1 MRISGTWS
9 REHDVAFSSRSRQV
23 IGNNAINSRA
33 LGERKRGERGREE
46 GRRRGFFPT
55 ARYRFSVIP
64 IGAASLTRYSNRIR
78 LYRAIDVPIVLEGH
92 SMSSS
97 LRGKGPR
104 FPRYDSIAFD
114 PVKRVRFD
122 PSKSNFFRSTV
133 FPHLPFFPLGI
144 RTSPNYLDSSRTRYS
159 RYNWCSLCPRFV
171 FVAISRWMDEK
182 YDELLERINWLTMI
196 ERFIDIFFF
205 FAHLKVCKCSLKTI
219 LEYSEFEIGWEISER
234 WRGKILRRIN
244 LFATDE
250 L

>member
-1 MRISGTWS
+1 MSLFPLDR
-9 REHDVAFSSRSRQV
+9 AKSSEITRLTLEPLGSEK
-23 IGNNAINSRA
+23 
-33 LGERKRGERGREE
+33 GERERGR

-182 YDELLERINWLTMI
+182 YDELLERIN
-196 ERFIDIFFF
+196 
-205 FAHLKVCKCSLKTI
+205 
-219 LEYSEFEIGWEISER
+219 
-234 WRGKILRRIN
+234 
-244 LFATDE
+244 
-250 L
+250 

>member
-1 MRISGTWS
+1 MSLFPLDR
-9 REHDVAFSSRSRQV
+9 AKSSEITRLTLEPLGSEK
-23 IGNNAINSRA
+23 
-33 LGERKRGERGREE
+33 GEREREGG

-97 LRGKGPR
+97 LREKGPR

-182 YDELLERINWLTMI
+182 YDELLERIN
-196 ERFIDIFFF
+196 
-205 FAHLKVCKCSLKTI
+205 
-219 LEYSEFEIGWEISER
+219 
-234 WRGKILRRIN
+234 
-244 LFATDE
+244 
-250 L
+250 

>member
-1 MRISGTWS
+1 MSLFPLDR
-9 REHDVAFSSRSRQV
+9 AKSSEITRLTLEPLGSEK
-23 IGNNAINSRA
+23 
-33 LGERKRGERGREE
+33 GEREREGG

-104 FPRYDSIAFD
+104 FPRYDSTAFD

-144 RTSPNYLDSSRTRYS
+144 RTSPNYLDSSWTRYS
-159 RYNWCSLCPRFV
+159 WCNWCSLCPRFV

-205 FAHLKVCKCSLKTI
+205 SPTSKCISARWKRSWNI
-219 LEYSEFEIGWEISER
+219 LNLR
-234 WRGKILRRIN
+234 LDGKYRN
-244 LFATDE
+244 VGE
-250 L
+250 GKS

>member
-1 MRISGTWS
+1 MSLFPLDR
-9 REHDVAFSSRSRQV
+9 AKSSEITRLTLEPLGSEK
-23 IGNNAINSRA
+23 
-33 LGERKRGERGREE
+33 GEREREE
-46 GRRRGFFPT
+46 RGRRRGFFPT

-133 FPHLPFFPLGI
+133 FSPSFHLG
-144 RTSPNYLDSSRTRYS
+144 
-159 RYNWCSLCPRFV
+159 
-171 FVAISRWMDEK
+171 
-182 YDELLERINWLTMI
+182 
-196 ERFIDIFFF
+196 
-205 FAHLKVCKCSLKTI
+205 
-219 LEYSEFEIGWEISER
+219 
-234 WRGKILRRIN
+234 
-244 LFATDE
+244 
-250 L
+250 